1 MARDEAYREAERRI
15 EKARREGATTIDLSK
30 MKLTEVPEE
39 IASLTCLTELDLSH
53 NQLRSIPEEI
63 ANLTQL
69 TGIILANNELIS
81 IPQGIA
87 SLPYLT
93 WLQLDNNRLACIPK
107 EIMSIFQLT
116 ELCLGS
122 NQLTRIPE
130 EIASLTELKVLSLY
144 DNQLT
149 RIPKEVMLLS
159 RLTELD
165 LSGNHLTRMPKAI
178 TRLIQLTRLDLSE
191 NQLTSIP
198 ETISSLTQ
206 LTYFAISYNQLTSI
220 PEEITSLTQ
229 LTYLDISCNP
239 LTSIPKEFAKLTQL
253 TRLYLPQNQLTSVPE
268 ALTSLTQLKTLNL
281 DDNPLEPELAAAY
294 EQGIGSVFQFLQA
307 KANKSIV
314 LNEAKLILIGEGEVG
329 KTSLLG
335 ALRGDAWIENRATTH
350 GVEVDIK
357 SLVVIDS
364 DSDKEII
371 LNGWDFG
378 GQNIYRHTHQLFFTS
393 PAIYLAVWNPRR
405 GPEQCRV
412 DEWIKTVKHRAYDET
427 RPNERPH
434 ILVVATH
441 GGPKERLDHI
451 DEQALREEFG
461 HLIVGFYH
469 VDSKTEYGLDELKQA
484 IAQTAANIP
493 QIGRSVP
500 ASWKRVLDA
509 IRQRSEI
516 DAWITYE
523 QFQILCAEQSVD
535 LSLAKTYAII
545 LNELGHLIHY
555 STDPILK
562 DTVILKPEWL
572 SKAIS
577 FILEDKQVNDQNGL
591 VRHDHLS
598 ELWDDPA
605 RGPDRYPQH
614 LHPVFLKLME
624 KFDLSYQVEL
634 PEAGATPT
642 TLMAQLVPSSRP
654 DGWVQ
659 DWVLKPDDTERTQIC
674 RLLDKETGRTVELEG
689 LIYRLIVR
697 LHRYSLG
704 RDNYDNSR
712 HWKNGLLLDDVFNGR
727 AFIEEIAGDVYITVR
742 AAYPSGFLGHLCAE
756 VQSLV
761 KSFWQGVDP
770 RLHLPCPTES
780 CKGLLERDE
789 LMESKAEGISKVR
802 CAVCRKFHNIDG
814 LMASTAAKPEWQEAV
829 TQLNLG
835 QQEILSAVS
844 TNYNA
849 LSLQLRT
856 LMSQADEQ
864 YRALL
869 TTLADPAK
877 DGPRL
882 FSFEP
887 VDPSFWNKPKWIAQR
902 FRLTLWCEH
911 SRLPLTVLND
921 DHTSGVYEIELTR
934 EWIKRASPILR
945 ILSVTL
951 KLALPIAIPGTKLA
965 TDDKAYSAISEQL
978 EFGVK
983 SADSFLQGGEKLGD
997 WLVDSDSAEFDQAA
1011 EQTRSVIRAQGSVLR
1026 ELHALLKE
1034 QDPAYSFGGLERV
1047 QNKRREF
1054 LWVHSTFVGEY

>member
-1 MARDEAYREAERRI
+1 MARDEAYRKAERRI
-15 EKARREGATTIDLSK
+15 EKARREEATTLDLSG
-30 MKLTEVPEE
+30 MNLTEVPEAIASFTQLTKLYLFNNQLTNIPE
-39 IASLTCLTELDLSH
+39 AITSLTQLKELYLSDNQLTNIPEAIASLTQLKELYLFN
-53 NQLRSIPEEI
+53 NQLTNIPEAI
-63 ANLTQL
+63 AFLTQL
-69 TGIILANNELIS
+69 
-81 IPQGIA
+81 
-87 SLPYLT
+87 
-93 WLQLDNNRLACIPK
+93 K
-107 EIMSIFQLT
+107 E
-116 ELCLGS
+116 
-122 NQLTRIPE
+122 
-130 EIASLTELKVLSLY
+130 LSL
-144 DNQLT
+144 
-149 RIPKEVMLLS
+149 S
-159 RLTELD
+159 
-165 LSGNHLTRMPKAI
+165 S
-178 TRLIQLTRLDLSE
+178 

-198 ETISSLTQ
+198 EAIASLTQ
-206 LTYFAISYNQLTSI
+206 LTKLHLSSNQLTSI
-220 PEEITSLTQ
+220 PEAIASLTQLTKLHLHNNQLTSIPVVITSLTQ
-229 LTYLDISCNP
+229 LKELHLHNNQ
-239 LTSIPKEFAKLTQL
+239 LTSIPEVIASLTQL
-253 TRLYLPQNQLTSVPE
+253 TKLSLSSNQLTSIPEVIASLAQLTKLSLSSNQLTSIPE
-268 ALTSLTQLKTLNL
+268 AISSLTQLQELHL
-281 DDNPLEPELAAAY
+281 DENPIEPELAAAY
-294 EQGIGSVFQFLQA
+294 EQGIESVLQFLRA
-307 KANKSIV
+307 KTNNSIV

-335 ALRGDAWIENRATTH
+335 ALRGDEWVEKRKTTH

-357 SLVVIDS
+357 SLVVTHPDS
-364 DSDKEII
+364 ETEIAF
-371 LNGWDFG
+371 NGWDFG
-378 GQNIYRHTHQLFFTS
+378 GQNIYRHTHQMFFTS

-412 DEWIKTVKHRAYDET
+412 DEWLRMVKHRAYNEARPDEK
-427 RPNERPH
+427 PH
-434 ILVVATH
+434 ILAVATH
-441 GGPKERLDHI
+441 GGPKERLDYI

-461 HLIVGFYH
+461 DLIVGFYH
-469 VDSKTEYGLDELKQA
+469 VDSKTEYGIDELKQA

-493 QIGRSVP
+493 QVGRSVP
-500 ASWKRVLDA
+500 ASWKQVLDTV
-509 IRQRSEI
+509 RQRSET

-523 QFQILCAEQSVD
+523 QFQTLCTEKSVD
-535 LSLAKTYAII
+535 LALAKTYAAI

-555 STDPILK
+555 SADPVLK
-562 DTVILKPEWL
+562 ETVILKPEWL

-577 FILEDKQVNDQNGL
+577 FVLEDKQVKDQNGL
-591 VRHDHLS
+591 FRHDRLS

-605 RGPDRYPQH
+605 RNTDRYPQQ

-634 PEAGATPT
+634 PEAGSQPT
-642 TLMAQLVPSSRP
+642 SLMAQLVPSSRP
-654 DGWVQ
+654 EGWQQ
-659 DWVLKPDDTERTQIC
+659 DWILKPDDTERTQIC

-704 RDNYDNSR
+704 RDNYNKSR

-742 AAYPSGFLGHLCAE
+742 AAYPNGFLGHLCAE

-761 KSFWQGVDP
+761 KSFWHGVDP
-770 RLHLPCPTES
+770 RLHLPCPTTS

-789 LMESKAEGISKVR
+789 IMDYKARGSSEVR
-802 CAVCRKFHNIDG
+802 CAVCRKFHDIDR

-835 QQEILSAVS
+835 QQEILRAVD
-844 TNYNA
+844 TNYDA

-887 VDPSFWNKPKWIAQR
+887 VDPSFWDKPKWIAQK

-921 DHTSGVYEIELTR
+921 DDTSGVYEIDLTR
-934 EWIKRASPILR
+934 DWIKRASPILR

-965 TDDKAYSAISEQL
+965 TDDRAYSAISEQL

-983 SADSFLQGGEKLGD
+983 SADSFLQSSEKLGD
-997 WLVDSDSAEFDQAA
+997 WLVDSDPTEFDQAA
-1011 EQTRSVIRAQGSVLR
+1011 EHTRSVIRAQGSVLR
-1026 ELHALLKE
+1026 ELHALLKA
-1034 QDPAYSFGGLERV
+1034 QDPAHGFGGLERV

-1054 LWVHSTFVGEY
+1054 LWVHPDYVGEY

>member
-15 EKARREGATTIDLSK
+15 EQAHREGTTTLDLSS
-30 MKLTEVPEE
+30 MDLTEVPEA
-39 IASLTCLTELDLSH
+39 IASLTQLSM
-53 NQLRSIPEEI
+53 L
-63 ANLTQL
+63 NL
-69 TGIILANNELIS
+69 A
-81 IPQGIA
+81 
-87 SLPYLT
+87 
-93 WLQLDNNRLACIPK
+93 
-107 EIMSIFQLT
+107 
-116 ELCLGS
+116 
-122 NQLTRIPE
+122 
-130 EIASLTELKVLSLY
+130 

-149 RIPKEVMLLS
+149 NIPEAVASLTQLRDLFIFSNHLASIPEVIAFLTQLRGLFIFDNDLTS
-159 RLTELD
+159 IPASISSLRRLIKLD
-165 LSGNHLTRMPKAI
+165 LSN
-178 TRLIQLTRLDLSE
+178 

-198 ETISSLTQ
+198 ESISCLTQ
-206 LTYFAISYNQLTSI
+206 LKTFNLSDNQLTSI
-220 PEEITSLTQ
+220 PESISSLAQ
-229 LTYLDISCNP
+229 LIVLSLSNNQ
-239 LTSIPKEFAKLTQL
+239 LTSIPESLSSLPHLTKLDL
-253 TRLYLPQNQLTSVPE
+253 SC
-268 ALTSLTQLKTLNL
+268 
-281 DDNPLEPELAAAY
+281 NPLEPELAAAS
-294 EQGIGSVFQFLQA
+294 EQGIEPVFQFLRA
-307 KANKSIV
+307 KAKNSIV

-329 KTSLLG
+329 KTSVLG
-335 ALRGDAWIENRATTH
+335 AIRGDEWVENRKTTY

-357 SLVVIDS
+357 SLRVIDP
-364 DSDKEII
+364 DGGIEII

-378 GQNIYRHTHQLFFTS
+378 GQNIYRHTHQIFFTS
-393 PAIYLAVWNPRR
+393 PAVYLAVWNPRR

-412 DEWIKTVKHRAYDET
+412 DEWIKMVKHRAYDEN
-427 RPNERPH
+427 RPDEKPY

-461 HLIVGFYH
+461 NLIVGFYH

-493 QIGRSVP
+493 QVGRSVP

-509 IRQRSEI
+509 IRQRSET

-523 QFQILCAEQSVD
+523 QFQTLCTEQGVD
-535 LSLAKTYAII
+535 LALAKTYAVI

-555 STDPILK
+555 STDPVLK

-577 FILEDKQVNDQNGL
+577 FILEDPQVNDQNGL

-605 RGPDRYPQH
+605 RGGDRYPQH

-634 PEAGATPT
+634 PEATS
-642 TLMAQLVPSSRP
+642 LMAQLVPSSRP
-654 DGWVQ
+654 EGWEQ
-659 DWVLKPDDTERTQIC
+659 DWVQKPEEKELTQIC

-704 RDNYDNSR
+704 RDDYNKSR

-742 AAYPSGFLGHLCAE
+742 AVYPNGFLGYLCGD

-761 KSFWQGVDP
+761 KSFWKGVDP
-770 RLHLPCPTES
+770 RIFLLCPTER

-789 LMESKAEGISKVR
+789 LQELKAEKISKIR
-802 CAVCRKFHNIDG
+802 CAVCRKFHDIDG
-814 LMASTAAKPEWQEAV
+814 LMVSTAAKPEWQDAV

-835 QQEILSAVS
+835 QQEILSALN
-844 TNYNA
+844 TNYDA
-849 LSLQLRT
+849 LSVQLRT

-869 TTLADPAK
+869 TTLTDPAK

-887 VDPSFWNKPKWIAQR
+887 VDPSFWDKPKWISQK

-911 SRLPLTVLND
+911 SRLPLSALNNED
-921 DHTSGVYEIELTR
+921 DASGIYEIDLTR
-934 EWIKRASPILR
+934 DWVKRASPILR

-951 KLALPIAIPGTKLA
+951 KLALPIVIPGTKLA

-997 WLVDSDSAEFDQAA
+997 WLVESNSAEFDQAA
-1011 EQTRSVIRAQGSVLR
+1011 EHTRSVIRAQGSVLR

-1034 QDPAYSFGGLERV
+1034 QDPAHSFGGLERV

-1054 LWVHSTFVGEY
+1054 LWVHSKFVGEY

>member
-1 MARDEAYREAERRI
+1 MARDEAYWEAERRI
-15 EKARREGATTIDLSK
+15 EKVQRDGAATLNLSG
-30 MKLTEVPEE
+30 MNLTEVPEA
-39 IASLTCLTELDLSH
+39 IA
-53 NQLRSIPEEI
+53 
-63 ANLTQL
+63 
-69 TGIILANNELIS
+69 
-81 IPQGIA
+81 
-87 SLPYLT
+87 
-93 WLQLDNNRLACIPK
+93 
-107 EIMSIFQLT
+107 
-116 ELCLGS
+116 
-122 NQLTRIPE
+122 
-130 EIASLTELKVLSLY
+130 
-144 DNQLT
+144 
-149 RIPKEVMLLS
+149 
-159 RLTELD
+159 
-165 LSGNHLTRMPKAI
+165 
-178 TRLIQLTRLDLSE
+178 
-191 NQLTSIP
+191 
-198 ETISSLTQ
+198 
-206 LTYFAISYNQLTSI
+206 
-220 PEEITSLTQ
+220 
-229 LTYLDISCNP
+229 
-239 LTSIPKEFAKLTQL
+239 
-253 TRLYLPQNQLTSVPE
+253 
-268 ALTSLTQLKTLNL
+268 SLTQLKTLDLSYNKLTSVPVEITFLPQLIALDLSRGQLTSVPIEIASLARLKTLYLSDNQLTSIPAEIASLTQLTTLNLSYNKLTSVPVGIASLTQLTGFDLSGNELTSMPEGIASLTQLKILNLSDNQLTSLPDGIASLTQLTTLNL
-281 DDNPLEPELAAAY
+281 DNNPLEPELAAAH
-294 EQGIGSVFQFLQA
+294 EQGIEAVFRFLRA
-307 KANKSIV
+307 KANDSIV

-335 ALRGDAWIENRATTH
+335 ALRGDTWVENRTTTH
-350 GVEVDIK
+350 GVEVDTK

-364 DSDKEII
+364 DSDKEITF
-371 LNGWDFG
+371 NAWDFG
-378 GQNIYRHTHQLFFTS
+378 GQNIYRHTHQMFFTS

-412 DEWIKTVKHRAYDET
+412 DEWLKMVKHRAFDEK
-427 RPNERPH
+427 RPDEKPH

-461 HLIVGFYH
+461 NLIVDFYH
-469 VDSKTEYGLDELKQA
+469 IDSKTEFGLAELKRA
-484 IAQTAANIP
+484 ICSTAATIP
-493 QIGRSVP
+493 QVGRSVP
-500 ASWKRVLDA
+500 TSWKQVLDA
-509 IRQRSEI
+509 VRQRSET

-535 LSLAKTYAII
+535 LALAKTYVAI

-555 STDPILK
+555 STDPVLK

-577 FILEDKQVNDQNGL
+577 FVLEDKQVKDQNGL
-591 VRHDHLS
+591 FRHDLLS

-605 RGPDRYPQH
+605 RNSDRYPQH

-634 PEAGATPT
+634 SEAGATPT
-642 TLMAQLVPSSRP
+642 SLMAQLVPSNRP
-654 DGWVQ
+654 DGWEK
-659 DWVLKPDDTERTQIC
+659 DWILKPDDTERTQIC

-704 RDNYDNSR
+704 RDNYYKSR

-761 KSFWQGVDP
+761 KSFWHGVDP
-770 RLHLPCPTES
+770 RLHLPCPTEG

-789 LMESKAEGISKVR
+789 IIDYKARGSREVR
-802 CAVCRKFHNIDG
+802 CAVCRKFHDINR

-835 QQEILSAVS
+835 QQEILKAVS
-844 TNYNA
+844 TNYDA
-849 LSLQLRT
+849 LSLQLRA

-887 VDPSFWNKPKWIAQR
+887 VDPSFWDKPKWVAQK

-921 DHTSGVYEIELTR
+921 DDTSGVYEIDLTR
-934 EWIKRASPILR
+934 DWIKRASPILR

-983 SADSFLQGGEKLGD
+983 SADSFQQGSVKLGD
-997 WLVDSDSAEFDQAA
+997 WLVNSDSTEFDLAA
-1011 EQTRSVIRAQGSVLR
+1011 ERTRSIIRAQGSVLR
-1026 ELHALLKE
+1026 ELHALLKA
-1034 QDPAYSFGGLERV
+1034 QDPAHSFGGLERV

-1054 LWVHSTFVGEY
+1054 LWVHPQFVGEY

>member
-1 MARDEAYREAERRI
+1 MARDEAYREAELRI
-15 EKARREGATTIDLSK
+15 EHARRLRATTLDLVG
-30 MKLTEVPEE
+30 MGLIRVPE
-39 IASLTCLTELDLSH
+39 A
-53 NQLRSIPEEI
+53 
-63 ANLTQL
+63 
-69 TGIILANNELIS
+69 
-81 IPQGIA
+81 
-87 SLPYLT
+87 
-93 WLQLDNNRLACIPK
+93 
-107 EIMSIFQLT
+107 
-116 ELCLGS
+116 
-122 NQLTRIPE
+122 
-130 EIASLTELKVLSLY
+130 
-144 DNQLT
+144 
-149 RIPKEVMLLS
+149 
-159 RLTELD
+159 
-165 LSGNHLTRMPKAI
+165 
-178 TRLIQLTRLDLSE
+178 
-191 NQLTSIP
+191 
-198 ETISSLTQ
+198 ISSLTQ
-206 LTYFAISYNQLTSI
+206 LTELHLYSNQLTSL
-220 PEEITSLTQ
+220 PEEIAS
-229 LTYLDISCNP
+229 
-239 LTSIPKEFAKLTQL
+239 LTQL
-253 TRLYLPQNQLTSVPE
+253 TRLYLDSNQFRSLPEEIASLAQLTKLDVSDNQLTSISD
-268 ALTSLTQLKTLNL
+268 AITSLTQLIELDLYRNQLTSLPKGIASITQLAKLDVSSNQLTSLPEGMASLTQLAWLDVSRNQLTSLPEEIASLTKLTMLNL
-281 DDNPLEPELAAAY
+281 ADNPLEPELAAVY
-294 EQGIGSVFQFLQA
+294 REGIESVFQFLRA
-307 KANKSIV
+307 KAKKSIV

-335 ALRGDAWIENRATTH
+335 ALRGDEWIEQRQTTH

-357 SLVVIDS
+357 SLSVAHLDS
-364 DSDKEII
+364 GTEITF
-371 LNGWDFG
+371 NGWDFG
-378 GQNIYRHTHQLFFTS
+378 GQSIYRHTHQMFFTS

-405 GPEQCRV
+405 GPAQCRV
-412 DEWIKTVKHRAYDET
+412 DEWIKMVKHRAYNEARPDEK
-427 RPNERPH
+427 PY

-441 GGPKERLDHI
+441 GGPKERLDYI

-461 HLIVGFYH
+461 DLIVGFYH
-469 VDSKTEYGLDELKQA
+469 VDSKTDYGLDELKQV
-484 IAQTAANIP
+484 IAQTAATIP
-493 QIGRSVP
+493 QVGRTVP

-509 IRQRSEI
+509 VRQRSET

-523 QFQILCAEQSVD
+523 QFQTLCAEQSVD
-535 LSLAKTYAII
+535 LALAKTYAAI

-577 FILEDKQVNDQNGL
+577 FVLEDKQVKDQNGL
-591 VRHDHLS
+591 FRHDRLS

-605 RGPDRYPQH
+605 RETDRYPQH

-634 PEAGATPT
+634 PEAGSKPT
-642 TLMAQLVPSSRP
+642 SLMAQLVPSRRP
-654 DGWVQ
+654 EGWKQ
-659 DWVLKPDDTERTQIC
+659 DWILKPDDTERTQIC

-704 RDNYDNSR
+704 RDDYNKSR

-742 AAYPSGFLGHLCAE
+742 AAYPNGFLGHLCAE

-761 KSFWQGVDP
+761 KSFWHGVDP
-770 RLHLPCPTES
+770 RLHLPCPTQN

-789 LMESKAEGISKVR
+789 IMESKAEGISKVR
-802 CAVCRKFHNIDG
+802 CAVCRKFHDIDG
-814 LMASTAAKPEWQEAV
+814 LMSSTAAKPEWQEAV

-835 QQEILSAVS
+835 QQEILKAVS
-844 TNYNA
+844 TNYDA

-887 VDPSFWNKPKWIAQR
+887 VDPNFWDKPKWIAKK

-921 DHTSGVYEIELTR
+921 DDTSGVYEIDLTR
-934 EWIKRASPILR
+934 DWIKRASPILR

-965 TDDKAYSAISEQL
+965 TDDKAYHAISEQL

-983 SADSFLQGGEKLGD
+983 SADSFLQGSEKLGD
-997 WLVDSDSAEFDQAA
+997 WLVDSDPTEFDPTA
-1011 EQTRSVIRAQGSVLR
+1011 EHTRSVIRAQGSVLR
-1026 ELHALLKE
+1026 ELHALLKT
-1034 QDPAYSFGGLERV
+1034 QDIAHSFGGLERV

-1054 LWVHSTFVGEY
+1054 LWIHPKFLKEY

>member
-15 EKARREGATTIDLSK
+15 EQARSEGATTLDLSE
-30 MKLTEVPEE
+30 MNLTEVPEA
-39 IASLTCLTELDLSH
+39 IASLT
-53 NQLRSIPEEI
+53 QLR
-63 ANLTQL
+63 
-69 TGIILANNELIS
+69 EL
-81 IPQGIA
+81 
-87 SLPYLT
+87 YLT
-93 WLQLDNNRLACIPK
+93 N
-107 EIMSIFQLT
+107 
-116 ELCLGS
+116 
-122 NQLTRIPE
+122 NQLTSVPQT
-130 EIASLTELKVLSLY
+130 IASLTQLRKLSVT
-144 DNQLT
+144 N
-149 RIPKEVMLLS
+149 
-159 RLTELD
+159 
-165 LSGNHLTRMPKAI
+165 
-178 TRLIQLTRLDLSE
+178 
-191 NQLTSIP
+191 NQLTSVPQMIA
-198 ETISSLTQ
+198 SLAQ
-206 LTYFAISYNQLTSI
+206 LRELDLSYNQLTSVPQTI
-220 PEEITSLTQ
+220 ASLTQ
-229 LTYLDISCNP
+229 L
-239 LTSIPKEFAKLTQL
+239 KK
-253 TRLYLPQNQLTSVPE
+253 LYLSYNQLTSVPE
-268 ALTSLTQLKTLNL
+268 VIASLTQLRELYLTNNQLTSVPEVVASLTQLTRLVL
-281 DDNPLEPELAAAY
+281 DENPLEPELAAVY
-294 EQGIGSVFQFLQA
+294 EQGIEAVFQFLRA
-307 KANKSIV
+307 KAQYSLV

-329 KTSLLG
+329 KSSLLG
-335 ALRGDAWIENRATTH
+335 ALRGDRWVENRETTH
-350 GVEVDIK
+350 GVEVHIER
-357 SLVVIDS
+357 LVITHPDS
-364 DSDKEII
+364 GKEITF
-371 LNGWDFG
+371 NSWDFG

-412 DEWIKTVKHRAYDET
+412 DEWIKMVKHRACDEK
-427 RPNERPH
+427 RPDEKPH
-434 ILVVATH
+434 ILIVATH
-441 GGPKERLDHI
+441 GGPKGRLDYI

-461 HLIVGFYH
+461 DLIVGFYH
-469 VDSKTEYGLDELKQA
+469 VDSKTEYGLAELKQS
-484 IAQTAANIP
+484 ISGTATNIP
-493 QIGRSVP
+493 QVGRTVP

-509 IRQRSEI
+509 IRQRSETN
-516 DAWITYE
+516 AWITYE
-523 QFQILCAEQSVD
+523 QFQTLCAEQSVD
-535 LSLAKTYAII
+535 LTLAKTYAAI

-577 FILEDKQVNDQNGL
+577 FVLEDKQVKDQNGL
-591 VRHDHLS
+591 FRHDHLS

-605 RGPDRYPQH
+605 RNTDRYPQH

-634 PEAGATPT
+634 PEAGSKPT
-642 TLMAQLVPSSRP
+642 SLMAQLVPRSRP
-654 DGWVQ
+654 EGWQQ
-659 DWVLKPDDTERTQIC
+659 DWILKPDDTERTQIC

-704 RDNYDNSR
+704 RDDYNKSR

-742 AAYPSGFLGHLCAE
+742 AAYPNGFLGHLCAE

-761 KSFWQGVDP
+761 KSFWHGVDP
-770 RLHLPCPTES
+770 RLHLPCPTER

-789 LMESKAEGISKVR
+789 IMESKAEGISKVR
-802 CAVCRKFHNIDG
+802 CAVCRKFHDIDG

-835 QQEILSAVS
+835 QQDILRAVS
-844 TNYNA
+844 TNYDA

-869 TTLADPAK
+869 IALADPAK

-887 VDPSFWNKPKWIAQR
+887 VDPSFWDKPKWIAQK

-921 DHTSGVYEIELTR
+921 DDTSGVYEIDLTR
-934 EWIKRASPILR
+934 DWIKRASPILR

-983 SADSFLQGGEKLGD
+983 SADSFLQGSEKLGD
-997 WLVDSDSAEFDQAA
+997 WLVDSDPTEFDQTA
-1011 EQTRSVIRAQGSVLR
+1011 EHTRSVIRAQGSVIR
-1026 ELHALLKE
+1026 ELHALLKA
-1034 QDPAYSFGGLERV
+1034 QDPAHSFGGLERV

-1054 LWVHSTFVGEY
+1054 LWVHPNYVGEY